1 MLLSNLTKLGT
12 GWDDSEAWS
21 MLARAHEL
29 SREIDKAKQALW
41 WVVEL
46 EDSRPLRA
54 WREVSPGGYTL

>member
-1 MLLSNLTKLGT
+1 
-12 GWDDSEAWS
+12 

-46 EDSRPLRA
+46 EDNRPLRG

>member
-1 MLLSNLTKLGT
+1 
-12 GWDDSEAWS
+12 

-29 SREIDKAKQALW
+29 SREIGKAKQALW

-46 EDSRPLRA
+46 EDSKPVRP